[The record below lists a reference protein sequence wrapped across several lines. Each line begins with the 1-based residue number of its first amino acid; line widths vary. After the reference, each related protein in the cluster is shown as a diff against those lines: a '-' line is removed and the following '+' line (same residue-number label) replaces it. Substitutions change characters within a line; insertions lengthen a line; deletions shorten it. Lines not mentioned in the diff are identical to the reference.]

1 MSGIRGWAVIGA
13 AIVLI
18 LGAFSQAA
26 AEKGIHGADSV
37 FQGEGITLVWA
48 ILKGADEESSW
59 VQVRMLYQEADSGPL
74 RFYGVEGIDP
84 FTGSREIYDKAV
96 PLQAEQTVRF
106 VRSSFREKTGRRFL
120 FYAAADE
127 VERGRPVL
135 VIFYQGV
142 PDTAPE
148 VLTEKEMEAYFE
160 TALSRLKPH

>member
-1 MSGIRGWAVIGA
+1 MIFGTAVILLFA
-13 AIVLI
+13 A
-18 LGAFSQAA
+18 ASRAA

-48 ILKGADEESSW
+48 ILKGADEESSS
-59 VQVRMLYQEADSGPL
+59 VQIRMLYREADSGPL

-84 FTGSREIYDKAV
+84 FTGSREVYEKAV

-106 VRSSFREKTGRRFL
+106 VRSSFQEKTGRRFL
-120 FYAAADE
+120 FYATADE

-148 VLTEKEMEAYFE
+148 VLTEKEIDDYFE
-160 TALSRLKPH
+160 TALSRLKPR